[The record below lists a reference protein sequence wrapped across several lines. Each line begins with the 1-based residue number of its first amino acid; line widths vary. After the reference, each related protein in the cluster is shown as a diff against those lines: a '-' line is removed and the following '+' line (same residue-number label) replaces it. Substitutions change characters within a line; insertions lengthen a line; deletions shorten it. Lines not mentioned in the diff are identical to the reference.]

1 LRRYRVIDL
10 QKTYAALPIEGIAL
24 HLNLTPLA
32 TTTLL
37 STMIRDGHLNAM
49 LPPPIAGADTKPVLR
64 FLSHNPNQPAI
75 DQDALL
81 KEKSVYIERLA
92 KHVREADRRLAIQKE
107 FVEFT
112 RRNKRAETAGAQGYE
127 DPMDVWDAPENND
140 QDEDMMADL

>member
-1 LRRYRVIDL
+1 
-10 QKTYAALPIEGIAL
+10 
-24 HLNLTPLA
+24 
-32 TTTLL
+32 
-37 STMIRDGHLNAM
+37 MIRDGHLNAM

-64 FLSHNPNQPAI
+64 FLSHNPNQPAL

-81 KEKSVYIERLA
+81 KEKSVHIERLA
-92 KHVREADRRLAIQKE
+92 KHVREADRKLAIQRE

-112 RRNKRAETAGAQGYE
+112 RRNKRAETAGAQGFE